1 MDARSE
7 QQSLAECPL
16 PPESVTY
23 LDEVFAGLPA
33 LPPLTR
39 ALECE
44 NRMAKVQERIDQL
57 TKQHISALADRVQEL
72 VSIRQAAIK
81 EAVDAQ
87 IEADERAVLTK
98 KTRSSKRVILA
109 DVLKK
114 KDEKLY
120 DAVITAQKKALELE
134 KEALEDQKEVPLGVT
149 EKVFKDLR
157 GKGFDNAGIFEPVTI
172 TVDYSVISI
181 EAKKIQD
188 AIEASKK
195 AKKQCAKESVSYG
208 VVPK

>member
-1 MDARSE
+1 MDAKSE
-7 QQSLAECPL
+7 QQSLAELPL
-16 PPESVTY
+16 PPESVTH

-44 NRMAKVQERIDQL
+44 NRMAKVQEQIDQL
-57 TKQHISALADRVQEL
+57 TKQHISTLADRVQEL

-87 IEADERAVLTK
+87 IETDERAVLTK

-120 DAVITAQKKALELE
+120 NAVIAAQEKEFDRKKA
-134 KEALEDQKEVPLGVT
+134 ALKDQKEVPLGVT
-149 EKVFKDLR
+149 EDVFKDLR
-157 GKGFDNAGIFEPVTI
+157 GKGFDDAGIFEPVTI
-172 TVDYSVISI
+172 TVDYSVISV

-188 AIEASKK
+188 ALEASKK
-195 AKKQCAKESVSYG
+195 AKKKEL
-208 VVPK
+208 KA